1 MLVIVT
7 LAPGITAPLESFTT
21 PRMVPVGSCAKTRQ
35 VGNAINATIAVTN
48 VSNEHRLLAS
58 LLTISRS
65 FRTANYESE
74 NKYGRRLGLH
84 FRLFPAGLLLY
95 IKTSR
100 ADSSL
105 RKRTSARALWDLM
118 TSSLNA
124 GLRGLSRNP

>member
-35 VGNAINATIAVTN
+35 VGNATNATIAVTN
-48 VSNEHRLLAS
+48 VSNEHRLLPS

-74 NKYGRRLGLH
+74 NKYGRLPGLH
-84 FRLFPAGLLLY
+84 FRLFPAGLFLY
-95 IKTSR
+95 NENESR
-100 ADSSL
+100 RQQFQETHLRLSL
-105 RKRTSARALWDLM
+105 
-118 TSSLNA
+118 
-124 GLRGLSRNP
+124 